1 MLPYPVKARL
11 WNYRMKK
18 SLKLNFLQRNNPL
31 RNFFLE
37 GWLIDWW
44 NDRLPL
50 LVCISAS
57 IHLAEVN
64 NNGLSRAKYNS
75 YSAPFKIATKTLRH
89 FLMAKQVTSQALSK
103 YHTGIP
109 AGFTGQPFLLWP
121 QNCSSPGDWGKT
133 SFNTTTAS
141 PIMKGGTK
149 NKSLLFTWFPLL
161 FPQLGVRVQEKINA
175 FTDKVMWTE
184 HPTPPTA
191 IHLNLQGYKDNDSA
205 TCPILVLLSGGYGC
219 PATHSDASR
228 WVKTCSPLQNSQ
240 FWHTIDYKGKYH
252 QLINHLL

>member
-18 SLKLNFLQRNNPL
+18 LLKLNFLQRNNPL

-44 NDRLPL
+44 NDRLLL

-75 YSAPFKIATKTLRH
+75 YSALFKIATKTLRH

-109 AGFTGQPFLLWP
+109 AGFTGQPLLLWP

-133 SFNTTTAS
+133 SFNTITAS
-141 PIMKGGTK
+141 PIMKGGKKTK
-149 NKSLLFTWFPLL
+149 VFSSPGFHFCFHSLGSEFK
-161 FPQLGVRVQEKINA
+161 RK
-175 FTDKVMWTE
+175 
-184 HPTPPTA
+184 
-191 IHLNLQGYKDNDSA
+191 
-205 TCPILVLLSGGYGC
+205 
-219 PATHSDASR
+219 
-228 WVKTCSPLQNSQ
+228 
-240 FWHTIDYKGKYH
+240 
-252 QLINHLL
+252 